1 MEFNPSK
8 CEALS
13 VTRKKSP
20 TVYSYTLHDQ
30 ILNRVKSTKYLGVT
44 ISSDLNWNKHISNI
58 TGKANQALGFV
69 RRNII
74 TRSHTIKTRAY
85 KALVRPRLEY
95 CSSVWDPQAKCA
107 IQRLEMVQRR
117 AARFILRRYH
127 NTSSVSDM
135 LDHLQ
140 WPTLAQRR
148 CCTRLILLYK
158 VTHQLVAI
166 PPNLYINAHPTNTRS
181 NSLAYLP
188 FLCKTNSFKHPQNS
202 KPVELAARTHS
213 LCTICPNL

>member
-1 MEFNPSK
+1 M
-8 CEALS
+8 
-13 VTRKKSP
+13 
-20 TVYSYTLHDQ
+20 
-30 ILNRVKSTKYLGVT
+30 
-44 ISSDLNWNKHISNI
+44 
-58 TGKANQALGFV
+58 
-69 RRNII
+69 
-74 TRSHTIKTRAY
+74 
-85 KALVRPRLEY
+85 
-95 CSSVWDPQAKCA
+95 WDPQAQCA

-117 AARFILRRYH
+117 AARYVLRRYH

-166 PPNLYINAHPTNTRS
+166 PPNLYLNPHPTNTRS

-188 FLCKTNSFKHPQNS
+188 FLCNTNSYKYSFSPRTVCQWNSLPEHIACAPSAPIFKS
-202 KPVELAARTHS
+202 AVAREICS
-213 LCTICPNL
+213 LPSLSI